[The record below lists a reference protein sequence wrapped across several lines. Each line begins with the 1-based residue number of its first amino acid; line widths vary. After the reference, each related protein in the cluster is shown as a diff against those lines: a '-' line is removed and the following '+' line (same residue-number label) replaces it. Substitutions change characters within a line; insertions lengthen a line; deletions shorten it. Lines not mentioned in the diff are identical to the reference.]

1 LHREKEIKD
10 FTKHYLLTNKI
21 YYIMITYRLKQYSN
35 PAKAFESAN
44 GKWYARVVSGET
56 IDIEALAEHMANH
69 QSPYTAGTL
78 KGILTDMV
86 DCTKELLL
94 AGNTVSLDDL
104 ANFSVA
110 IVNKKGCENKA
121 DYKVSEY
128 VEGVKMMVR
137 PIGKLSSSSLNLDA
151 TLKRSALDK
160 ELDGVTTTT
169 TPGSTGG
176 SGSEDEDDEELKNVL
191 G

>member
-1 LHREKEIKD
+1 
-10 FTKHYLLTNKI
+10 
-21 YYIMITYRLKQYSN
+21 
-35 PAKAFESAN
+35 
-44 GKWYARVVSGET
+44 
-56 IDIEALAEHMANH
+56 
-69 QSPYTAGTL
+69 
-78 KGILTDMV
+78 
-86 DCTKELLL
+86 
-94 AGNTVSLDDL
+94 
-104 ANFSVA
+104 VA

-169 TPGSTGG
+169 PGG
-176 SGSEDEDDEELKNVL
+176 SNGEEEEDEELKNVL

>member
-1 LHREKEIKD
+1 
-10 FTKHYLLTNKI
+10 
-21 YYIMITYRLKQYSN
+21 M
-35 PAKAFESAN
+35 P
-44 GKWYARVVSGET
+44 GET

-86 DCTKELLL
+86 DCVKELLL

>member
-1 LHREKEIKD
+1 
-10 FTKHYLLTNKI
+10 
-21 YYIMITYRLKQYSN
+21 
-35 PAKAFESAN
+35 
-44 GKWYARVVSGET
+44 
-56 IDIEALAEHMANH
+56 
-69 QSPYTAGTL
+69 
-78 KGILTDMV
+78 
-86 DCTKELLL
+86 
-94 AGNTVSLDDL
+94 VSLDDL

-137 PIGKLSSSSLNLDA
+137 PIGKLSNSSLNLDA

-160 ELDGVTTTT
+160 ELDGVTTSTS
-169 TPGSTGG
+169 GSTGG

>member
-1 LHREKEIKD
+1 
-10 FTKHYLLTNKI
+10 
-21 YYIMITYRLKQYSN
+21 
-35 PAKAFESAN
+35 
-44 GKWYARVVSGET
+44 
-56 IDIEALAEHMANH
+56 
-69 QSPYTAGTL
+69 
-78 KGILTDMV
+78 
-86 DCTKELLL
+86 
-94 AGNTVSLDDL
+94 
-104 ANFSVA
+104 VA

>member
-1 LHREKEIKD
+1 
-10 FTKHYLLTNKI
+10 
-21 YYIMITYRLKQYSN
+21 MITYRLKQYLIKSPN
-35 PAKAFESAN
+35 FESAY
-44 GKWYARVVSGET
+44 GKWYARVMPGET